1 MNIPTI
7 LIIDDDV
14 VLLARLATQ
23 LKESGFGTV
32 QATSVQQAEQAL
44 ASTTVD
50 LALLE
55 PAIDRRAGWEWLP
68 HLATCVPTIVMSG
81 DGLEEDIVR
90 GFDAG
95 AVDYLT
101 KPFRT
106 GELLARLRA
115 HLRLRS
121 GSDVA
126 APSGAPTTGQPTSE
140 SLSDPSSMTARVID
154 LSDDDDVFDATV
166 ERRSDVPEPPARQS
180 APISSTKR
188 LRRSRSSAE
197 EDEPVFIPHAE
208 ERGLIADHTPM
219 EVDDLRASE
228 LEQLPLGTRLRAARQ
243 RRRITL
249 VQAELDTKIR
259 MSYIQ
264 AMEEEKFSL
273 LPHGAMTEAMV
284 KTYAAYLGLN
294 VANALEEYRQR
305 HYTAPV
311 EPLPA
316 LGGSFLPRSAT
327 PWWIWAAVVALAL
340 VVGIGGILVLDPAGV
355 AALGDR
361 ARALFAPPTATPTP
375 TLTPTFSP
383 TATSTPTVTATSTPT
398 VTPSLTP
405 EPTATPEPTSTPT
418 LTPRPQP
425 TPRPPTP
432 RPPPTPVPPTPV
444 PPPEPQPE
452 PPPEPQPEPPPVQP

>member
-23 LKESGFGTV
+23 LKEAGFGAV
-32 QATSVQQAEQAL
+32 QATSVRQAEQAL
-44 ASTTVD
+44 ASAAVD

-121 GSDVA
+121 GSDA
-126 APSGAPTTGQPTSE
+126 APPGVSAIGQPTSE
-140 SLSDPSSMTARVID
+140 SFSEPSSMTARVID
-154 LSDDDDVFDATV
+154 LGDDDDMLNATV
-166 ERRSDVPEPPARQS
+166 ERRSDAPEPPARQP
-180 APISSTKR
+180 APISSTER
-188 LRRSRSSAE
+188 LRRSRSSE

-208 ERGLIADHTPM
+208 ERGLIVDHTPM
-219 EVDDLRASE
+219 DVDDLRASE
-228 LEQLPLGTRLRAARQ
+228 LEQLPLGARLRAARQ

-294 VANALEEYRQR
+294 VMNAIEEYRQR

-316 LGGSFLPRSAT
+316 LGGSFLPRSAL
-327 PWWIWAAVVALAL
+327 PWWIWAAVVVLAL

-375 TLTPTFSP
+375 SLTPTFSP
-383 TATSTPTVTATSTPT
+383 TATSTPTVTSSPTPT

-405 EPTATPEPTSTPT
+405 EPTATPEPTLTPT
-418 LTPRPQP
+418 PTTRPQP
-425 TPRPPTP
+425 TPRP
-432 RPPPTPVPPTPV
+432 RPTPVPPTPV
-444 PPPEPQPE
+444 PPTPE